1 MKTVELYQYTI
12 HELSRMIKLKEI
24 GVYELTKYFLNRI
37 KEKDSKIGA
46 YITITEEEALKRA
59 EEVQKGIDR
68 GEFNSLLA
76 GIPMALKDN
85 ICTMGIPTTCASRML
100 SNFVPPYNATVVE
113 KLYQNGAVLLG
124 KLNMDEFA
132 MGSSTESSYFKITK
146 NPVDP
151 ERVPG
156 GSSGGSA
163 AAVAAGEA
171 VYALGSDTGG
181 SIRQPASYCGV
192 VGLKPTYGAVSRFG
206 LVAYASSFD
215 QIGPIT
221 KDVLDCAIVFNAI
234 AGKDEFDATSSDFK
248 HPDYAEELN
257 NLYNRYCCENECIKS
272 GILKGIKI
280 GIPREF
286 IDDGVDED
294 VRKAILKAAK
304 IFESLGAE
312 CEEFSLPIMEYVIP
326 TYYIIAFA
334 EASSNLAR
342 YDGIKFGYRAEKF
355 EDLMDFYKTTRSEGF
370 GIEVKRRILLGTY
383 VLSSGY
389 YDAYYKKALKARTLI
404 SRDFNKAFEK
414 YNVIMGPVTP
424 DTAFK
429 IGEKTDDPIKM
440 YMGDIFTV
448 PVNIVGLPA
457 ISIPCGK
464 DRNNLPIG
472 LQLIGK
478 HFDEKTILKA
488 AFLFEKVVLE

>member
-1 MKTVELYQYTI
+1 VRIVELYQYTI
-12 HELSRMIKLKEI
+12 HELSKLIRQREV
-24 GVYELTKYFLNRI
+24 GVYELTRYYLDRI
-37 KEKDSKIGA
+37 KEKDSEIGA
-46 YITITEEEALKRA
+46 YITITEEDALKRA
-59 EEVQKGIDR
+59 EEVQKGIDS
-68 GEFNSLLA
+68 GDYNSPLA

-85 ICTMGIPTTCASRML
+85 ICTYGIPTTCASKML
-100 SNFVPPYNATVVE
+100 GNFVPPYNATVVE
-113 KLYQNGAVLLG
+113 KLNKNGAILLG

-132 MGSSTESSYFKITK
+132 MGSSTESSFFKITK
-146 NPVDP
+146 NPIDLN
-151 ERVPG
+151 RVPG

-171 VYALGSDTGG
+171 VYTLGSDTGG

-206 LVAYASSFD
+206 LIAYASSFD
-215 QIGPIT
+215 QIGPLT
-221 KDVLDCAIVFNAI
+221 KDVMDCAIVFNAI
-234 AGKDEFDATSSDFK
+234 AGKDEMDATSSNFK
-248 HPDYAEELN
+248 HPDYAKELY
-257 NLYNRYCCENECIKS
+257 NLYNNS
-272 GILKGIKI
+272 NVLKGIKI

-286 IDDGVDED
+286 IDDSVDED
-294 VRKAILKAAK
+294 IRKPIMEAVKE
-304 IFESLGAE
+304 FESLGAE

-342 YDGIKFGYRAEKF
+342 YDGIKFGHRAEKF
-355 EDLMDFYKTTRSEGF
+355 DDLMDFYKTTRSEGF

-404 SRDFNKAFEK
+404 TRDFNKAFEK
-414 YNVIMGPVTP
+414 YNIIMGPVTP

-429 IGEKTDDPIKM
+429 IGEKIDDPIKM

-457 ISIPCGK
+457 ISIPCGT

-488 AFLFEKVVLE
+488 AFLFEKNNELIKQPKTL